1 MHAKISNLLPKG
13 ATYEEICEAFVWDL
27 PTDLNMAHE
36 VCDRWAEADPER
48 IALIDRTG
56 DGDCEITFKQLRAM
70 ADRLAAHLQSLGVER
85 GDRVGV
91 LRRQSLWTAAAHIA
105 VWKLGA
111 VSLPL
116 SPLFAAG
123 ALTSRLSDAKARF
136 VVTDHPG
143 ADRLAALALSITP
156 VFPEDAPDAGRFET
170 AQTGPDVP
178 ACLIYTSGT
187 TGAPKGALHGHRVLH
202 GHRPGVEM
210 SHDGGFQAGDIFW
223 TPADWAWIGGLFD
236 VLMPGLAAGIPVVA
250 GPAGKFDATDTKR
263 LCEELG
269 ITCVFFPPSALK
281 MLRASDV
288 QITGLRSVASGGEPL
303 GAEMLHWGESA
314 LGLTINEFFGQTEAN
329 MVISSCAKLFP
340 PHPGVTGRAVP
351 GHRVS
356 VINDAGQPTTGEGD
370 IAVHRDS
377 PVVMLEYLN
386 RAQATEEKFRGDWLI
401 TGDRGVIEDG
411 MIKFIARDDDV
422 ITSAGYRIGPS
433 EVEDCLLKHSA
444 VAAVGVVGRPDPDR
458 TEIVVAHVVLMEGI
472 KGDEALKK
480 ELATHVRE
488 TYSAH
493 AYPRDIVFCDALPMT
508 VTGKILRRELRKG

>member
-1 MHAKISNLLPKG
+1 
-13 ATYEEICEAFVWDL
+13 
-27 PTDLNMAHE
+27 
-36 VCDRWAEADPER
+36 
-48 IALIDRTG
+48 
-56 DGDCEITFKQLRAM
+56 
-70 ADRLAAHLQSLGVER
+70 
-85 GDRVGV
+85 
-91 LRRQSLWTAAAHIA
+91 LRRQSLWTAAGHIA

-116 SPLFAAG
+116 SPLFASG
-123 ALTSRLSDAKARF
+123 ALTSRLSDAQARF
-136 VVTDHPG
+136 VVTDHSG
-143 ADRLAALALSITP
+143 AERLAALDLEVTP
-156 VFPEDAPDAGRFET
+156 VFPEDAPETARFET

-210 SHDGGFQAGDIFW
+210 SHDGGFQPGDIFW

-250 GPAGKFDATDTKR
+250 GPAGKFDAGDTKR
-263 LCEELG
+263 LCESLG
-269 ITCVFFPPSALK
+269 ITCAFFPPSALK
-281 MLRASDV
+281 MLRAADV
-288 QITGLRSVASGGEPL
+288 HISGLRTVASGGEPL
-303 GAEMLHWGESA
+303 GAEMLHWGENA

-329 MVISSCAKLFP
+329 MVISSCAKLFA

-351 GHRVS
+351 GHRVA
-356 VINDAGQPTTGEGD
+356 VIDDAGQPTDGEGD

-377 PVVMLEYLN
+377 PVVMLEYWN
-386 RAQATEEKFRGDWLI
+386 RAEATAEKFRGDWLI
-401 TGDRGVIEDG
+401 TGDRGVTEDG

-433 EVEDCLLKHSA
+433 EIEDCLLKHPA

-458 TEIVVAHVVLMEGI
+458 TEIVVAHVVLMAGVT
-472 KGDEALKK
+472 GDEALKRA
-480 ELATHVRE
+480 LASHVRE

-493 AYPRDIVFCDALPMT
+493 AYPRDIVFRDSLPMT
-508 VTGKILRRELRKG
+508 VTGKILRRELREG

>member
-1 MHAKISNLLPKG
+1 MSKDVSNLLPKG
-13 ATYEEICEAFVWDL
+13 ESYEAVREAFEWDL
-27 PTDLNMAHE
+27 PDDLNMAHE

-48 IALIDRTG
+48 VAIIDRTG
-56 DGDCEITFKQLRAM
+56 DAPRSVSFAELRTM
-70 ADRLAAHLQSLGVER
+70 ADSLAAYLQDLGVKR

-91 LRRQSLWTAAAHIA
+91 LRPQSPWTAVGHIA
-105 VWKLGA
+105 AWKLGA

-116 SPLFAAG
+116 SPLFASG
-123 ALTSRLSDAKARF
+123 ALTSRLSDAGAAF
-136 VVTDHPG
+136 VITDHAG
-143 ADRLAALALSITP
+143 AERLGALDLEVSP
-156 VFPEDAPDAGRFET
+156 VFPEHAPQAGRFET
-170 AQTGPDVP
+170 TATGPDVP
-178 ACLIYTSGT
+178 AVLIYTSGT

-210 SHDGGFQAGDIFW
+210 SHDGGFEPGDIFW

-250 GPAGKFDATDTKR
+250 GPSGKFDAHDAKR
-263 LCEELG
+263 LCEDVG
-269 ITCVFFPPSALK
+269 VTCVFFPPSALK
-281 MLRASDV
+281 MLRAADV
-288 QITGLRSVASGGEPL
+288 SIKGLRSVASGGEPL
-303 GAEMLHWGESA
+303 GAEMLHWGEGA

-351 GHRVS
+351 GHEVT
-356 VINDAGQPTTGEGD
+356 VVDAHGQPTDGEGD
-370 IAVHRDS
+370 IAVRRDS

-386 RAQATEEKFRGDWLI
+386 RPEATETKFRGDWLI

-433 EVEDCLLKHSA
+433 EIEDCLLKHPA
-444 VAAVGVVGRPDPDR
+444 VAAAGVVGRPDPDR
-458 TEIVVAHVVLMEGI
+458 TEIVVAHVVLMDGI
-472 KGDEALKK
+472 TGDEALKS
-480 ELATHVRE
+480 ELAAHVRD

-493 AYPRDIVFCDALPMT
+493 AYPRDIVFRDSLPMT
-508 VTGKILRRELRKG
+508 VTGKILRRELRDG